1 MSLHLVLGLRSR
13 TWDRCSRTG
22 VSWDPL
28 VTWVFLA
35 VTFRVMLEL
44 LEPPAAR
51 APLVFRVCPVR
62 EVQPAFQDPR
72 VTE

>member
-1 MSLHLVLGLRSR
+1 
-13 TWDRCSRTG
+13 
-22 VSWDPL
+22 
-28 VTWVFLA
+28 
-35 VTFRVMLEL
+35 MLEL